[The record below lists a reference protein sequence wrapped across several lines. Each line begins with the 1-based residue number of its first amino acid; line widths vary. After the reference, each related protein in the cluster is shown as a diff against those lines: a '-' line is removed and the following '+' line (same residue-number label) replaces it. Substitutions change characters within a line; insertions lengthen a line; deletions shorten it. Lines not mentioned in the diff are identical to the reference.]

1 MACVL
6 IESVFE
12 WCQKCRG
19 DGNSI
24 TCVAACINV
33 EGFYRGMEPITVTKE
48 AVEQLIGFKI
58 HPMVYEAVVG
68 ELNGKTVPKAAL
80 AAFAACAF
88 CRAIGYRLISRYKLS
103 EGGEA

>member
-24 TCVAACINV
+24 TCVAACLNI
-33 EGFYRGMEPITVTKE
+33 EGIRGYMEPITVTKE
-48 AVEQLIGFKI
+48 AVEELIGFKV
-58 HPMVYEAVVG
+58 HPMVYEVVVG
-68 ELNGKTVPKAAL
+68 ELNGKTVPKAPSAPSR
-80 AAFAACAF
+80 
-88 CRAIGYRLISRYKLS
+88 RAPSV
-103 EGGEA
+103 EP